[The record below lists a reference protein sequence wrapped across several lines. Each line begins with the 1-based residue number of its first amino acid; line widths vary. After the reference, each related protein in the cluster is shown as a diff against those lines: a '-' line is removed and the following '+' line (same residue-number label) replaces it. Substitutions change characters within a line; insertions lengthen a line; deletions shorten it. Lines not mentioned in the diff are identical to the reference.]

1 MPGRED
7 YEERRQARIDR
18 LNGAAYRFSQEST
31 AAAKRSHDLVKD
43 IPFGQPNINGAL
55 TGVTS
60 KARNAMDRSVSLGE
74 KSGYYA
80 DRAEAAKNNRAISS
94 DDPAA
99 IEKLR
104 EKIAKLEAERE
115 KVKAFNKAAKK
126 NGTEP
131 APWYTLPYLGRDIKA
146 AKERIEK
153 LERVDRM
160 PAEQIEFDGGE
171 IESDPTTNR
180 IMIRYDERQ
189 GADVIENLKVNGFHW
204 SPTEQAWM
212 RLRNPSALR
221 IAKKLCG
228 VVTTA

>member
-131 APWYTLPYLGRDIKA
+131 APWYTLPYLSRDIKA

-153 LERVDRM
+153 LERVDQM
-160 PAEQIEFDGGE
+160 PAEIIEFDGGE
-171 IESDPTTNR
+171 IESDPITNR
-180 IMIRYDERQ
+180 VIIRYDERQ
-189 GADVIENLKVNGFHW
+189 DNATAESLKANGFKW
-204 SPTEQAWM
+204 APSVGGWQ

-221 IAKKLCG
+221 AAKRITCK
-228 VVTTA
+228 